1 MDQAP
6 ERLQNYELI
15 RKLASGGMA
24 EVFLAKQTSVGGFER
39 LVCIKCILPHLSE
52 QHDFITMFHDEA
64 RIVANFSHP
73 NIAQIIEI
81 GIDDG
86 RAFIAMEYVEGEDLR
101 NLYNLQAKLG
111 EAVPLVYAAHITQSV
126 AAGLDYAHARTDLEG
141 QPLGVVHR
149 DISPQNILISQDGHV
164 KVIDFGVAKAA
175 NKVNE
180 TRVGVL
186 KGKYAYMSPEQA
198 MGDPIDGRTDV
209 FALAITLYEITTG
222 ARLFK
227 RKNELETLHAV
238 IECEI
243 TPPSNIIAGYD
254 PVLEKIILK
263 ALAHEP
269 DDRYQS
275 AGELESALQAY
286 LVSHDYHARPNIL
299 ADYLRSLQQDKLV
312 EPDATLDTDVP
323 IDGITKSQE
332 ITVANKFVD
341 AAASL
346 LQEPTESPPPMSF
359 EAAPLDAGTVKLDES
374 ENTEQPAEEI
384 APSDATQ
391 VVSRPQTQTAALE
404 DPEATVVKQIFEP
417 VGARNKARRPNNS
430 MAVAFLSIGLGLL
443 ITLGGL
449 YWKRSQEPAHLV
461 MSGPVIVES
470 KPPGASVIFHGPGA
484 QPWNNKYL
492 DDKTPIIIEEGLPS
506 NGDWS
511 VTLKKEGFED
521 VVISLPTFDP
531 APSPATVTI
540 PLKIEYDVKNQGT
553 VTLISDPSGAHIHV
567 DGENIMQVTPLQDW
581 STSSNKQHE
590 VEMILPGY
598 LPHYETFKIDTDSHL
613 SIRVKLELQSAQL
626 KAGSTAVIES
636 TSQQE
641 HIKHGYLTV
650 RAPTRMRVF
659 IDGKLSGV
667 TPLNRKFLKVG
678 EHHVEIRN
686 EQSGMNLTR
695 TTHIRPGGTSLLNIS
710 KKKGFLAV
718 NAKPWAKFKIGTQSP
733 QDTPHR
739 APLFEGNYTV
749 RFECPDGHTLERE
762 VLIKPGRTSP
772 LVIDCES
779 E

>member
-24 EVFLAKQTSVGGFER
+24 EVFLAKQKSVGGFER

-86 RAFIAMEYVEGEDLR
+86 RAFIAMEYIEGEDLR

-126 AAGLDYAHARTDLEG
+126 AAGLDYAHARTGMDG
-141 QPLGVVHR
+141 KPLGVVHR

-222 ARLFK
+222 TRLFK

-254 PVLEKIILK
+254 PQLEKIILK

-275 AGELESALQAY
+275 AGELEAALQTY
-286 LVSHDYHARPNIL
+286 LVSQDYHARPNIL
-299 ADYLRSLQQDKLV
+299 ADYLTRLQQSECVD
-312 EPDATLDTDVP
+312 PDPTLDTDVS
-323 IDGITKSQE
+323 IDGLTKSQDA
-332 ITVANKFVD
+332 TVVNNFV
-341 AAASL
+341 AAAEGL
-346 LQEPTESPPPMSF
+346 LKESTQSPPPMSF
-359 EAAPLDAGTVKLDES
+359 EQAPADPGTVKLDES
-374 ENTEQPAEEI
+374 DKAPEPQPEV
-384 APSDATQ
+384 SDSDETQ
-391 VVSRPQTQTAALE
+391 VVNRAPTQTASLE
-404 DPEATVVKQIFEP
+404 DPEATVVKQIFETREP
-417 VGARNKARRPNNS
+417 SPKREPKKSS
-430 MAVAFLSIGLGLL
+430 MMVALLSVGLGLL

-461 MSGPVIVES
+461 RSGPVIIES

-484 QPWNNKYL
+484 QAWNNKYL
-492 DDKTPIIIEEGLPS
+492 DEKTPVIIEEGLPS
-506 NGDWS
+506 SGEWS
-511 VTLKKEGFED
+511 VTLKKSGFED
-521 VVISLPTFDP
+521 VLVSLPTFDP

-540 PLKIEYDVKNQGT
+540 PLKIEYDIENQGT
-553 VTLISDPSGAHIHV
+553 VTLITDPPGAHISI
-567 DGENIMQVTPLQDW
+567 DGEDIMQVTPLQDW
-581 STSSNKQHE
+581 STSSMTKHE
-590 VEMILPGY
+590 VELVLPGY
-598 LPHYETFKIDTDSHL
+598 LPHYEVFKVETDSHL
-613 SIRVKLELQSAQL
+613 SIRVKLELKSAQL
-626 KAGSTAVIES
+626 DADSVVSK
-636 TSQQE
+636 SQQD
-641 HIKHGYLTV
+641 HMKHGYLTV
-650 RAPTRMRVF
+650 RAPSRMRVF
-659 IDGKLSGV
+659 VDGKLSGV
-667 TPLNRKFLKVG
+667 TPLKRKFLTVG
-678 EHHVEIRN
+678 EHQVEIRN
-686 EQSGMNLTR
+686 EQTGLRLTR
-695 TTHIRPGGTSLLNIS
+695 KTRIRPGSTSLVGIS
-710 KKKGFLAV
+710 KKKGFLSV
-718 NAKPWAKFKIGTQSP
+718 NAKPWAKFKIGTQSF
-733 QDTPHR
+733 QETPHR
-739 APLFEGNYTV
+739 APLFEGTYEV
-749 RFECPDGHTLERE
+749 RFECPDGHTLTRE
-762 VLIKPGRTSP
+762 VAIRPGRTSP
-772 LVIDCES
+772 LVVDCEA

>member
-24 EVFLAKQTSVGGFER
+24 EVFLAKQKSVGGFER

-81 GIDDG
+81 GMDDG
-86 RAFIAMEYVEGEDLR
+86 RAFIAMEYVKGEDLR
-101 NLYNLQAKLG
+101 TLYNLQAKLG
-111 EAVPLVYAAHITQSV
+111 EPVPLVYAAHITQSV

-141 QPLGVVHR
+141 KPLGIVHR
-149 DISPQNILISQDGHV
+149 DISPQNILVSQDGHV

-254 PVLEKIILK
+254 SELEKILLK

-269 DDRYQS
+269 NDRYQT
-275 AGELESALQAY
+275 AGELEAALQTY
-286 LVSHDYHARPNIL
+286 LVSKDYHARPNIL
-299 ADYLRSLQQDKLV
+299 ADYLTRLQQSDSS
-312 EPDATLDTDVP
+312 EPEPILDTDVSV
-323 IDGITKSQE
+323 DGLTKSQVA
-332 ITVANKFVD
+332 TVANKFV
-341 AAASL
+341 AAAADVV
-346 LQEPTESPPPMSF
+346 PESVQDPAPMSF
-359 EAAPLDAGTVKLDES
+359 DAGQMDAGTIKLE
-374 ENTEQPAEEI
+374 EPEQPSEPPEEF
-384 APSDATQ
+384 ADSDETQ
-391 VVSRPQTQTAALE
+391 VVNRPQTLTAPLG
-404 DPEATVVKQIFEP
+404 DPEATVVKQMF
-417 VGARNKARRPNNS
+417 GNQASRKAVKKPQTS
-430 MAVAFLSIGLGLL
+430 TAVALLSVTLGLL
-443 ITLGGL
+443 LTLGGL
-449 YWKRSQEPAHLV
+449 YWKRSQEPAQV
-461 MSGPVIVES
+461 VRSGPVIVES
-470 KPPGASVIFHGPGA
+470 KPPGASVIFHGPGSRA
-484 QPWNNKYL
+484 WNNKYL
-492 DDKTPIIIEEGLPS
+492 DEKTPIIIEEGLPS
-506 NGDWS
+506 SSGWS
-511 VTLKKEGFED
+511 VTLKKAGFED
-521 VVISLPTFDP
+521 VLISLPTFDP

-540 PLKIEYDVKNQGT
+540 PLRIEYDIKNQGT
-553 VTLISDPSGAHIHV
+553 VTLISDPPGAHVRI
-567 DGENIMQVTPLQDW
+567 DGNDLMQVTPIQDW
-581 STSSNKQHE
+581 ETSSKDEHE

-598 LPHYETFKIDTDSHL
+598 LPHYEVFKVETDSHL
-613 SIRVKLELQSAQL
+613 SIRVELELESAQL
-626 KAGSTAVIES
+626 DADYVGSQS
-636 TSQQE
+636 KQD

-667 TPLNRKFLKVG
+667 TPLKRRVLTVG
-678 EHHVEIRN
+678 EHQIEIRN
-686 EQSGMNLTR
+686 AQSGLKLVR
-695 TTHIRPGGTSLLNIS
+695 TTRIRPGSTSLVSIS
-710 KKKGFLAV
+710 KKKGFV
-718 NAKPWAKFKIGTQSP
+718 SINAKPWAKFKIGALAP
-733 QDTPHR
+733 KETPFR
-739 APLFEGNYTV
+739 APLLEGEYAI
-749 RFECPDGHTLERE
+749 RFECPDGHTLTRD
-762 VLIKPGRTSP
+762 VSIKPGRTTP
-772 LVIDCES
+772 VVVDCEA

>member
-175 NKVNE
+175 NKVSE

-222 ARLFK
+222 TRLFK

-254 PVLEKIILK
+254 PDLEKIILK
-263 ALAHEP
+263 ALTHEP
-269 DDRYQS
+269 NDRYQS
-275 AGELESALQAY
+275 AGEFESALQTY
-286 LVSHDYHARPNIL
+286 LVSQDYHARPNIL
-299 ADYLRSLQQDKLV
+299 ADYLQSLQRNNLV
-312 EPDATLDTDVP
+312 DPDPTPDTNVSV
-323 IDGITKSQE
+323 DGLTKSQSE
-332 ITVANKFVD
+332 TVANNLV
-341 AAASL
+341 AASASL
-346 LQEPTESPPPMSF
+346 LQESTQSPPPMSF
-359 EAAPLDAGTVKLDES
+359 DTAPIDSGTIKLDES
-374 ENTEQPAEEI
+374 ANTEKPSEEI
-384 APSDATQ
+384 TPSDATL
-391 VVSRPQTQTAALE
+391 VVSRPQTQTASLE
-404 DPEATVVKQIFEP
+404 DPEATVVRQIFEP
-417 VGARNKARRPNNS
+417 MGSRKKVEHPKRS
-430 MAVAFLSIGLGLL
+430 MAVALLSISLGLL
-443 ITLGGL
+443 ITVGGL
-449 YWKRSQEPAHLV
+449 YWKRSQEPAHIV

-470 KPPGASVIFHGPGA
+470 KPPGARVIFHGPGA
-484 QPWNNKYL
+484 QPWNNKYR

-506 NGDWS
+506 SEDWS
-511 VTLKKEGFED
+511 MTLKKTGFKD
-521 VVISLPTFDP
+521 VVVSLPTFDP
-531 APSPATVTI
+531 APSPATVTV
-540 PLKIEYDVKNQGT
+540 PLKIEYYIKNQGT
-553 VTLISDPSGAHIHV
+553 VTLISDPPSAHIHL

-581 STSSNKQHE
+581 ATSSNTEHE
-590 VEMILPGY
+590 VEMVLPGY
-598 LPHYETFKIDTDSHL
+598 LPHYEVFKVETDSHL
-613 SIRVKLELQSAQL
+613 SIRVKLELESAQL
-626 KAGSTAVIES
+626 NTGAAITSK
-636 TSQQE
+636 SQQD
-641 HIKHGYLTV
+641 HMKHGYLTV

-659 IDGKLSGV
+659 INGKLSGV
-667 TPLNRKFLKVG
+667 TPLKRKFLKVG

-686 EQSGMNLTR
+686 EQSGLNLTR
-695 TTHIRPGGTSLLNIS
+695 TTHIRPGSTSLLNIS
-710 KKKGFLAV
+710 KKKGFLSV
-718 NAKPWAKFKIGTQSP
+718 NAKPWAKFKIGTQGLK
-733 QDTPHR
+733 DTPHR

-749 RFECPDGHTLERE
+749 RFECPDGHTLERK

-772 LVIDCES
+772 LVVNCES